1 VTLRVPELAPALGR
15 LIVPSRSGE
24 PWVPLDD
31 VRESLATR
39 VLECA
44 GAARHDIADGAP
56 ARALKQLERGPWSAA
71 WEEAVRRSAERVGG
85 VLDEAIAAAARSVRM
100 PRRRARALLLSG
112 AERRAIAA
120 RLASGGDCF
129 EAAVDVVARATD
141 LLHRTWPGDPETLTE
156 WREAQLLA
164 ARRLEEAWLALE
176 ARVEE
181 ERARWAPDLAAIH
194 SWRPALWPVFALW
207 VPLAVA
213 AIWLSLVLGG
223 YLPAPAWL
231 AARLGF

>member
-1 VTLRVPELAPALGR
+1 MTLRVPELAPALGR
-15 LIVPSRSGE
+15 LIVSGGQRT

-44 GAARHDIADGAP
+44 GAARRDISDGAP
-56 ARALKQLERGPWSAA
+56 ARALKQLERGPWNAA
-71 WEEAVRRSAERVGG
+71 WEEAVRRSAQRVADS
-85 VLDEAIAAAARSVRM
+85 LDAAITATGRSVRM
-100 PRRRARALLLSG
+100 PRRRVRALLLSG

-120 RLASGGDCF
+120 RLASGGDHF

-141 LLHRTWPGDPETLTE
+141 LLHRTWPGDPETLSE
-156 WREAQLLA
+156 WREAQLVA

-176 ARVEE
+176 AQVAE
-181 ERARWAPDLAAIH
+181 ERTRWASDLAAIE
-194 SWRPALWPVFALW
+194 SWRPALWPVFAVW
-207 VPLAVA
+207 VPLAVV
-213 AIWLSLVLGG
+213 AIWLGLVLGG

>member
-1 VTLRVPELAPALGR
+1 VTLQVPELAPSLGR
-15 LIVPSRSGE
+15 LIVPSRLRE
-24 PWVPLDD
+24 PWVPVDD
-31 VRESLATR
+31 IREALATR

-71 WEEAVRRSAERVGG
+71 WEEAVRRSGERVADA
-85 VLDEAIAAAARSVRM
+85 LDEAMMAAARSVRM
-100 PRRRARALLLSG
+100 PRRRLRGLTLSG

-120 RLASGGDCF
+120 RLASGGDGF
-129 EAAVDVVARATD
+129 ESALDGVARATD
-141 LLHRTWPGDPETLTE
+141 LLHRTWPGDPETLAE

-164 ARRLEEAWLALE
+164 ARRLEASWLALE
-176 ARVEE
+176 AQVEDE
-181 ERARWAPDLAAIH
+181 HTRWAPDLAAIRA
-194 SWRPALWPVFALW
+194 WRPSLWPVFAVW

-213 AIWLSLVLGG
+213 VVWLGLVLGG